1 MKTDYRKQFWYTL
14 ALVAALGAAWFLRE
28 PLENIFVRKMAPPP
42 RVSVKGE
49 PEKKDRKIKYW
60 TDTMIPGYRAEGPGK
75 SPMGMDLTPVY
86 EDEESGGGVKINP
99 ATEQG
104 IGVRTAPVETRK
116 LSRVV
121 RAAGVVAYDETR
133 VANIQSKT
141 AGWIEHLY
149 VNTTGQR
156 VKKGDYLLEIYSPD
170 LVATEEEFLLAARN
184 RDATR
189 NSPAKEVV
197 ERGGEMYEAAKK
209 RLEYLDVPEH
219 QIHDME
225 MKKKV
230 FKTLHIHSPFDGV
243 VVQKMVTNGM
253 QVSPGMTLYTVADLS
268 KVWVLAEVYEYELQ
282 GVQKGAQVKMTLEPY
297 PGKAFTGVVT
307 YIYPFLEKETRTVKV
322 RIEFDNPHDELKPDM
337 YARVEILSGTERK
350 GLAVPKEAVIRSGKR
365 DVVIVAPG
373 GGSYAPR
380 EVTLGLEA
388 EGYYEILAGLKEGE
402 NVLTSAQFLI
412 DSESSL
418 KEATQKMLADGQPKE
433 AAVPATAP
441 ASTDRA
447 GREVPPA
454 PQPKTT
460 KKSAASHNGSGHP
473 AAGDMDMKDM
483 DMGGMK
489 MDDGGRHHD
498 HGGN

>member
-1 MKTDYRKQFWYTL
+1 MNTDYRKRFWLTL
-14 ALVAALGAAWFLRE
+14 AVVAALGALWFARDWLD
-28 PLENIFVRKMAPPP
+28 NISVKKMAAPPQAA
-42 RVSVKGE
+42 VQGGL
-49 PEKKDRKIKYW
+49 EKKERKIKYW

-86 EDEESGGGVKINP
+86 EDEDNGSEVKINA
-99 ATEQG
+99 ATEQS
-104 IGVRTAPVETRK
+104 IGVRIAPVETRK
-116 LSRVV
+116 LSREV

-149 VNTTGQR
+149 VNATGQQ

-189 NSPAKEVV
+189 NSPAREVAV
-197 ERGGEMYEAAKK
+197 RGAEMYEAAKK
-209 RLEYLDVPEH
+209 RLEYLDVPQH

-225 MKKKV
+225 MKKQV

-243 VVQKMVTNGM
+243 VVQKMVTEGM

-282 GVQKGAQVKMTLEPY
+282 GVEKGAPVNLTMDAY
-297 PGKAFTGVVT
+297 PGKTFTGMVT
-307 YIYPFLEKETRTVKV
+307 YIYPFMEKETRTVKV
-322 RIEFDNPHDELKPDM
+322 RIEFNNPRGELKPDM
-337 YARVEILSGTERK
+337 YARVHIASGAERK
-350 GLAVPKEAVIRSGKR
+350 GLAVPKEAVIRGGKR
-365 DVVIVAPG
+365 DMVIMALG
-373 GGSYAPR
+373 GGTYAPR

-388 EGYYEILAGLKEGE
+388 EGYYEILTGLKEGQK
-402 NVLTSAQFLI
+402 VVTSAQFLI

-418 KEATQKMLADGQPKE
+418 KEAAQKMLSGGRSKD
-433 AAVPATAP
+433 AAVPAAAP
-441 ASTDRA
+441 ALTDHA
-447 GREVPPA
+447 GHEVPAA
-454 PQPKTT
+454 PLTMVPQESGTAKAGPSH
-460 KKSAASHNGSGHP
+460 SAT
-473 AAGDMDMKDM
+473 GDMDMQDM
-483 DMGGMK
+483 NMEGMK
-489 MDDGGRHHD
+489 MDDGGHHD

>member
-14 ALVAALGAAWFLRE
+14 ALVTVLGAAWFLRE
-28 PLENIFVRKMAPPP
+28 PLENIFVKKMAAPPTP
-42 RVSVKGE
+42 FGE
-49 PEKKDRKIKYW
+49 AKPKKERKILYW

-86 EDEESGGGVKINP
+86 EDEESGGEVKINA
-99 ATEQG
+99 ATEQS
-104 IGVRTAPVETRK
+104 IGVRTAPVEMRT
-116 LSRVV
+116 LSRAV
-121 RAAGVVAYDETR
+121 RAAGGVAYDETR

-141 AGWIEHLY
+141 TGWIERLY
-149 VNTTGQR
+149 VNSTGQG
-156 VKKGDYLLEIYSPD
+156 VKQGDYLLEIYSPD

-184 RDATR
+184 RDATK
-189 NSPAKEVV
+189 NSPVKEVV

-225 MKKKV
+225 MNKKI

-243 VVQKMVTNGM
+243 VVQKMVTKGM

-268 KVWVLAEVYEYELQ
+268 KVWVVAEVYEYELQ
-282 GVQKGAQVKMTLEPY
+282 GVQKGAQVKMTLEAY
-297 PGKAFTGVVT
+297 PGKTFTGTVT

-322 RIEFDNPHDELKPDM
+322 RIEFDNPRGELKPDM
-337 YARVEILSGTERK
+337 YARVEISSGAERK
-350 GLAVPKEAVIRSGKR
+350 GLAVPKEAVIRGGKR
-365 DVVIVAPG
+365 DVVIAAPG

-380 EVTLGLEA
+380 EVTLGLET

-402 NVLTSAQFLI
+402 NVVTSAQFLI

-418 KEATQKMLADGQPKE
+418 KESMQKMLSGGQPKD
-433 AAVPATAP
+433 AVVPATAP
-441 ASTDRA
+441 APDHA
-447 GREVPPA
+447 GHGVPPA
-454 PQPKTT
+454 PQPKASQ
-460 KKSAASHNGSGHP
+460 KSAPAHDGSGHP
-473 AAGDMDMKDM
+473 ASGDTDMKGM

-489 MDDGGRHHD
+489 MDDGGHRHD

>member
-14 ALVAALGAAWFLRE
+14 ALVAAMGAAWFFRDSLDG
-28 PLENIFVRKMAPPP
+28 ITVRKMAAPPP
-42 RVSVKGE
+42 AAVRGE

-86 EDEESGGGVKINP
+86 EDEGSGGGVTINA
-99 ATEQG
+99 ATEQS
-104 IGVRTAPVETRK
+104 IGVRTAPVIIRT
-116 LSRVV
+116 LSRAV

-141 AGWIEHLY
+141 AGWIERLY
-149 VNTTGQR
+149 VNSTGQQ

-184 RDATR
+184 RDATK

-197 ERGGEMYEAAKK
+197 ERGVEMYEAAKK

-219 QIHDME
+219 QIHDVE
-225 MKKKV
+225 MRKKV

-243 VVQKMVTNGM
+243 VVQKMVTEGM

-268 KVWVLAEVYEYELQ
+268 KVWALAEVYEYELQ
-282 GVQKGAQVKMTLEPY
+282 GVRKGAQVKMALEAY
-297 PGKAFTGVVT
+297 PGKTFIGDVT

-322 RIEFDNPHDELKPDM
+322 RIEFDNPRGDLKPDM
-337 YARVEILSGTERK
+337 YARVEILSGDARK
-350 GLAVPKEAVIRSGKR
+350 GLAVPKEAVIRGGKR
-365 DVVIVAPG
+365 DVVIISLG
-373 GGSYAPR
+373 GGKYEPR
-380 EVTLGLEA
+380 EVKLGIEA
-388 EGYYEILAGLKEGE
+388 EGFFEALDGLKEGE
-402 NVLTSAQFLI
+402 HVVTSAQFLI

-418 KEATQKMLADGQPKE
+418 KESMQKMIGGGQPRE
-433 AAVPATAP
+433 AASPSTDHAGHEVPAAP
-441 ASTDRA
+441 RVKNS
-447 GREVPPA
+447 
-454 PQPKTT
+454 
-460 KKSAASHNGSGHP
+460 KKSATAHDSS
-473 AAGDMDMKDM
+473 DMDMKGM

-489 MDDGGRHHD
+489 MDEGAHHHE